1 MRLRRGDVDA
11 GVLSSV
17 VNVSATLPAYILP
30 FLGLWIRYARPP
42 PDIKDTEQM
51 KIDQTSASVSLCG
64 FACEYRCARL
74 RRTTGSWFGIFL
86 VAAGVQFASAV
97 VWWCCASTT
106 PARKLLQRRLVMQEL
121 RERSWRMKARAD
133 MSQYGQR
140 NGDDDV

>member
-1 MRLRRGDVDA
+1 MDA

-30 FLGLWIRYARPP
+30 FLGLWIRCARPP
-42 PDIKDTEQM
+42 PTRGHTEQM
-51 KIDQTSASVSLCG
+51 MIRSSASVSLCG
-64 FACEYRCARL
+64 FACEYRCVRL
-74 RRTTGSWFGIFL
+74 RRATGSWFGIFL

-106 PARKLLQRRLVMQEL
+106 PARKLLQRRLVMREL

>member
-30 FLGLWIRYARPP
+30 FLGLWIRYARRPTATQNRSRANP
-42 PDIKDTEQM
+42 RTL
-51 KIDQTSASVSLCG
+51 SLLG
-64 FACEYRCARL
+64 FAGEYRCVRL
-74 RRTTGSWFGIFL
+74 RRATGSWFGIFL

>member
-1 MRLRRGDVDA
+1 M
-11 GVLSSV
+11 
-17 VNVSATLPAYILP
+17 
-30 FLGLWIRYARPP
+30 RPP
-42 PDIKDTEQM
+42 KLDIKDAEQM
-51 KIDQTSASVSLCG
+51 KIICVHWSYG